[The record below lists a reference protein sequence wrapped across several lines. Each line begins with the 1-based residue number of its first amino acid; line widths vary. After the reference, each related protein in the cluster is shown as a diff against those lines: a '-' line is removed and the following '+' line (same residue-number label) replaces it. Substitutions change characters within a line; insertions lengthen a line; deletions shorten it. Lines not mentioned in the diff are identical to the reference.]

1 MRLLI
6 GVSGGIAAYKA
17 LETARLAV
25 KAGHAV
31 RVIQTP
37 TSERF
42 VGRASFAGITGAP
55 VLTSEFDADPAR
67 GAYPGEPVPE
77 RTPIS
82 HLALV
87 ERADV
92 YLIAPASAN
101 TIAKLAAGAADNLV
115 TTAALAAACPIAV
128 APAMNNRMYLNP
140 ATQANLRILR
150 ERGVTVI
157 PPGIGEL
164 ASHGERGV
172 GRLAEPE
179 ELLAACTALLDAGG
193 PRSEESGRQP
203 LESGRQPLASG
214 RQPAAS
220 GRSAGTSTKW
230 RGRRVLVTA
239 GGTQEPI
246 DSVRYIGN
254 HSSGRMGYAL
264 ASEALSRGAE
274 VTLVS
279 ANVRLEPPPGANVVL
294 VKTAAELA
302 EACARAFPASDVLLM
317 AAAVADF
324 RPAAPAAHKL
334 KKTSAEA
341 PTRIELESTE
351 DVLTALAAQRRP
363 AQLLVGFAA
372 EHGEGALAHGR
383 EKLARKRLD
392 AIVVNDI
399 SRSDIGF
406 NAADNEVVILT
417 RDGAECRV
425 PRAAKEQVAATIL
438 DELERV
444 AATAEEAPDASLH

>member
-17 LETARLAV
+17 LELARLAV

-42 VGRASFAGITGAP
+42 VGTASFAGISGAP
-55 VLTSEFDADPAR
+55 VLTSEFEADPAR

-77 RTPIS
+77 RAPIS

-101 TIAKLAAGAADNLV
+101 TIAKLAAGVADNLV
-115 TTAALAAACPIAV
+115 TTAALAAACPVAV

-140 ATQANLRILR
+140 ATQANIRTLV
-150 ERGVTVI
+150 ERGIAVI
-157 PPGIGEL
+157 PPGEGEL

-172 GRLAEPE
+172 GRLPEPQ
-179 ELLAACTALLDAGG
+179 ELLAACVELHGAAARPLPG
-193 PRSEESGRQP
+193 PWQG
-203 LESGRQPLASG
+203 L
-214 RQPAAS
+214 
-220 GRSAGTSTKW
+220 K
-230 RGRRVLVTA
+230 VLVTA

-254 HSSGRMGYAL
+254 RSSGRMGYAL
-264 ASEALSRGAE
+264 AAEALARGAE

-279 ANVRLEPPPGANVVL
+279 ANVRLEPPSGATVVR
-294 VKTAAELA
+294 VHTAAELA
-302 EACARAFPASDVLLM
+302 QACADVFPSSDVLLM

-324 RPAAPAAHKL
+324 RPVAPAPHKL
-334 KKTSAEA
+334 KKTGAHTLASV
-341 PTRIELESTE
+341 ELEPTE
-351 DVLTALAAQRRP
+351 DVLATLSGQRGP
-363 AQLLVGFAA
+363 EQVLVGFAA
-372 EHGEGALAHGR
+372 EHGEGAAAYGR
-383 EKLARKRLD
+383 EKLERKRVD
-392 AIVVNDI
+392 AIVVNDV
-399 SRSDIGF
+399 SRPDIGF
-406 NAADNEVVILT
+406 DAAENEVLILA
-417 RDGAECRV
+417 RDGGEQLV
-425 PRAAKEQVAATIL
+425 PRTTKYQVAAAIL
-438 DELERV
+438 DEVERLR
-444 AATAEEAPDASLH
+444 AAVRESPGAALH